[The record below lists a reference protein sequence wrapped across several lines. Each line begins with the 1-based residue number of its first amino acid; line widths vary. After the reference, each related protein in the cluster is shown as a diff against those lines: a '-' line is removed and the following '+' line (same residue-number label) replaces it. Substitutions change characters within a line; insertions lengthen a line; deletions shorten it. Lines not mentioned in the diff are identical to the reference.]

1 MTTTVAA
8 VSILGNRAV
17 LATYVPAFTLK
28 VICMTTGTIRLE
40 RRERPD
46 DGLGIVLVAH
56 RTLEVAC
63 VIEWLVQQSRV
74 HVDMR
79 YPRDGRMTLIALT
92 RRCEMAG
99 VPAGRNNAVMTG

>member
-1 MTTTVAA
+1 MTATVAA

-28 VICMTTGTIRLE
+28 VICMTAGTIRLE

-63 VIEWLVQQSRV
+63 VIEWLEQQS
-74 HVDMR
+74 
-79 YPRDGRMTLIALT
+79 
-92 RRCEMAG
+92 
-99 VPAGRNNAVMTG
+99 